1 MTTLDDL
8 KDTLWLYT
16 THEQHPFQVDE
27 AHAALGDGGDLVVDA
42 LIWGLAQDDVDMKL
56 LVLQLL
62 QHHYTDAER
71 ALPAVRSLISDEENR
86 LVRVTALNTANVMGD
101 TSTALILL
109 LSPRLESKDS
119 FERLIAAANLW
130 RLCRSED
137 AYVVLRREATGQD
150 DDPAVMMARSY
161 LRETEA

>member
-16 THEQHPFQVDE
+16 THQQHPFQVDE

-42 LIWGLAQDDVDMKL
+42 LIWGLRQDDVDMKL

-62 QHHYTDAER
+62 QHHYTDAKR
-71 ALPAVRSLISDEENR
+71 AMPAVRGLISENEDR
-86 LVRVTALNTANVMGD
+86 LVRVTAINTLHLMGD
-101 TSTALILL
+101 TGDDLLPL
-109 LSPRLESKDS
+109 LSPRLASQDS
-119 FERLIAAANLW
+119 FERLFAAANLW

-137 AYVVLRREATGQD
+137 AFVVLRREATGED

-161 LRETEA
+161 LEETEA